1 MPRKAKDE
9 KIELNVEKNKLK
21 EEAANKKITKK
32 TSSLDVKNTSKK
44 NSTAKTKTTNKAVK
58 KTSTKKETAKRA
70 SSKASSS
77 SSKKTTKKKT
87 VPVINEYYD
96 LPFRYNQSVVKIL
109 AQTPNTLFVYWD
121 ISDEDRLSYTEK
133 YGENFF
139 NETRPYLFITNETKG
154 YSFEVE
160 INDFA
165 NSWYLHIDDA
175 DCKYKIELRRK
186 FVFNSENSRSTS
198 DSPFNSNDYI
208 SITSS
213 NEIDAPNDHILFDK
227 IGNSVFFRNIK
238 TNIVEEK
245 NIFSLSFL
253 KNMGKVYNIYDV
265 YKEIYQD
272 ELDSDKFE
280 LNIPSSSKG
289 VNND

>member
-9 KIELNVEKNKLK
+9 KIELKK
-21 EEAANKKITKK
+21 ESANKKITKK
-32 TSSLDVKNTSKK
+32 TSSLDVKKTSKK
-44 NSTAKTKTTNKAVK
+44 NSTAKTKTPSKRVK
-58 KTSTKKETAKRA
+58 KTSTKKETAKKV
-70 SSKASSS
+70 SSKDSSS
-77 SSKKTTKKKT
+77 ASKRTTKKKT

-121 ISDEDRLSYTEK
+121 ISNEDRLSYIEK

-139 NETRPYLFITNETKG
+139 NETRPYLFIINETKG

-227 IGNSVFFRNIK
+227 LGSSVFFRNIK

-253 KNMGKVYNIYDV
+253 RNMGKVYNIYDV

>member
-1 MPRKAKDE
+1 M
-9 KIELNVEKNKLK
+9 
-21 EEAANKKITKK
+21 
-32 TSSLDVKNTSKK
+32 
-44 NSTAKTKTTNKAVK
+44 
-58 KTSTKKETAKRA
+58 
-70 SSKASSS
+70 
-77 SSKKTTKKKT
+77 
-87 VPVINEYYD
+87 
-96 LPFRYNQSVVKIL
+96 
-109 AQTPNTLFVYWD
+109 FVYWD
-121 ISDEDRLSYTEK
+121 ISNEDRLSYIEK

-139 NETRPYLFITNETKG
+139 NETRPYLFIINETKG

-165 NSWYLHIDDA
+165 NSWYLHINDA

-227 IGNSVFFRNIK
+227 LGSSVFFRNIK

>member
-1 MPRKAKDE
+1 M
-9 KIELNVEKNKLK
+9 
-21 EEAANKKITKK
+21 
-32 TSSLDVKNTSKK
+32 
-44 NSTAKTKTTNKAVK
+44 
-58 KTSTKKETAKRA
+58 
-70 SSKASSS
+70 
-77 SSKKTTKKKT
+77 
-87 VPVINEYYD
+87 
-96 LPFRYNQSVVKIL
+96 
-109 AQTPNTLFVYWD
+109 FVYWD
-121 ISDEDRLSYTEK
+121 ISNEDRLSYIEK

-139 NETRPYLFITNETKG
+139 NETKPYLFIINETKG

-198 DSPFNSNDYI
+198 DSPFNSNNYI

-227 IGNSVFFRNIK
+227 LGSSVFFRNIK

>member
-9 KIELNVEKNKLK
+9 KIELKK
-21 EEAANKKITKK
+21 EAANKKITKK
-32 TSSLDVKNTSKK
+32 NSSLDVKKTSKK
-44 NSTAKTKTTNKAVK
+44 NSTAKTKTPSKTVK
-58 KTSTKKETAKRA
+58 KTSTKKETAKKV
-70 SSKASSS
+70 SSKDSSS
-77 SSKKTTKKKT
+77 ASKRTTKKKT

-121 ISDEDRLSYTEK
+121 ISNEDRLSYIEK

-139 NETRPYLFITNETKG
+139 NETRPYLFITNESKS

-227 IGNSVFFRNIK
+227 LGSSVFFRNIK

>member
-9 KIELNVEKNKLK
+9 KIELKK
-21 EEAANKKITKK
+21 EAANKKITKK
-32 TSSLDVKNTSKK
+32 TSSLDVKKTSKK
-44 NSTAKTKTTNKAVK
+44 NSTAKTKAPSKTVK
-58 KTSTKKETAKRA
+58 KTSTKKETAKKV
-70 SSKASSS
+70 SSKDSSS
-77 SSKKTTKKKT
+77 ASKRTTKKKT
-87 VPVINEYYD
+87 VPVIND

-109 AQTPNTLFVYWD
+109 AQTPNTLFVYCD
-121 ISDEDRLSYTEK
+121 ISNEDRLSYIEK

-139 NETRPYLFITNETKG
+139 NETKPYLFIINETKG

-198 DSPFNSNDYI
+198 DSPFNSNNYI

-227 IGNSVFFRNIK
+227 LGSSVFFRNIK

>member
-1 MPRKAKDE
+1 MPKKAKDE
-9 KIELNVEKNKLK
+9 KNELNVEKNKFKK
-21 EEAANKKITKK
+21 EDSNKKVTKK
-32 TSSLDVKNTSKK
+32 TSSSVVKKTSEKD
-44 NSTAKTKTTNKAVK
+44 STAKTKTPSKTVK
-58 KTSTKKETAKRA
+58 KTSTKKETAKKV

-77 SSKKTTKKKT
+77 ASKKTTKKKT

-121 ISDEDRLSYTEK
+121 ISDEDRLSYIEK
-133 YGENFF
+133 YGKNFF
-139 NETRPYLFITNETKG
+139 NETRPYLLIINETKG

-227 IGNSVFFRNIK
+227 IGSSVFFRNIK

-253 KNMGKVYNIYDV
+253 KNIGKVYNIYDV

-289 VNND
+289 VNHD